1 MSVVQIEGTYAHL
14 FGEHL
19 ERSRR
24 ALDAFDARNSEAYG
38 QGLDT
43 PD

>member
-1 MSVVQIEGTYAHL
+1 VTQIEATYAHL

-19 ERSRR
+19 ERSRS
-24 ALDAFDARNSEAYG
+24 ALEAFDANNSEAYG

-43 PD
+43 AH